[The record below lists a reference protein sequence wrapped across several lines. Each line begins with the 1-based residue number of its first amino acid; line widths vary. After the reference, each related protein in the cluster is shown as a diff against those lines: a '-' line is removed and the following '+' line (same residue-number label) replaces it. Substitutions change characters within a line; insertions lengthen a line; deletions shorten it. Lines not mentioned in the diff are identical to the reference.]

1 MTPIR
6 RFLVSR
12 SAALAA
18 LLLAGALCQTD
29 SRGQGPAPDPAQ
41 VAETKARYTKYEYK
55 VPMRDGVKLF
65 TAVYVPKDQSQKYPM
80 LMTRTPYSVRPY
92 GEDQYRARLGQSSH
106 YDKSGYIFVFQDV
119 RGCHM
124 SEGKFVNIR
133 PYIPNKKDKQI
144 DESSDTYDTIDWLI
158 KHVPNNNGNVG
169 LMGISYPG
177 FYSSCG
183 LVDAHPALKA
193 VSPQAPVTDWFV
205 GDDYHHNGA
214 FILADSINFLEFF
227 DRPQRGAAANRGG
240 GRMGGMRPRRQSARR
255 LQPLPHARPTRH
267 DRRTAGPRRH
277 RLLEGPGRAPQ
288 LRRVVEGPHDPTAP
302 QARQA
307 GRAHRRRLVR
317 LRGSFGRDPGL

>member
-1 MTPIR
+1 MIPIR
-6 RFLVSR
+6 LLS
-12 SAALAA
+12 SARAVALAT
-18 LLLAGALCQTD
+18 LVLAGLLSQKTAI
-29 SRGQGPAPDPAQ
+29 GQAPAPDPAQ

-55 VPMRDGVKLF
+55 IPMRDGVKLF

-92 GEDQYRARLGQSSH
+92 GEEQYRARLGQSSH
-106 YDKSGYIFVFQDV
+106 Y
-119 RGCHM
+119 
-124 SEGKFVNIR
+124 
-133 PYIPNKKDKQI
+133 

-240 GRMGGMRPRRQSARR
+240 GRMGGMRREGSRPDVYNHYLTLGRLDTIAERQARGGTGFLKDLVEHPNYDEWWKARTILPHLKHVKPAVLTVGGWYDCEDLWGAIQVYESIERQSPETVNR
-255 LQPLPHARPTRH
+255 L
-267 DRRTAGPRRH
+267 
-277 RLLEGPGRAPQ
+277 
-288 LRRVVEGPHDPTAP
+288 
-302 QARQA
+302 
-307 GRAHRRRLVR
+307 
-317 LRGSFGRDPGL
+317 